1 MKSFLYMDVDKI
13 NSIIAQAEKGI
24 TINEKSEETNSKGS
38 NINASANVGA
48 EGKAEFSILKL
59 INTGTNFE
67 GKVGLEGE
75 LEYNKVLRNITEK
88 KIHDEIFEK
97 ACKYISINEN
107 ENIQDDYGEYVRLNK
122 VFQFIDLDYLE
133 KLFSKD
139 GIIEIIIESEQKK
152 MEEEFKRNL
161 NREQER
167 KSKNE
172 IEKLKK
178 EVVKN
183 YEEIEKLIKGF
194 KNVVPYTKMLISHD
208 GYLIPLEEKNF
219 RVNSS
224 TMGFMYNGEISC
236 VGMITNIIGDD
247 IADSDDSNNI
257 FGAIQKTI
265 NAALKTILPTKER
278 NLCIVN
284 PIAIFYDN

>member
-24 TINEKSEETNSKGS
+24 TINEKSEETNSNGS

-178 EVVKN
+178 G
-183 YEEIEKLIKGF
+183 L
-194 KNVVPYTKMLISHD
+194 TK
-208 GYLIPLEEKNF
+208 
-219 RVNSS
+219 
-224 TMGFMYNGEISC
+224 
-236 VGMITNIIGDD
+236 
-247 IADSDDSNNI
+247 
-257 FGAIQKTI
+257 
-265 NAALKTILPTKER
+265 AA
-278 NLCIVN
+278 
-284 PIAIFYDN
+284 A

>member
-38 NINASANVGA
+38 NINASANVGT

-97 ACKYISINEN
+97 ACKYISIN

-284 PIAIFYDN
+284 PIAIFYDD

>member
-24 TINEKSEETNSKGS
+24 TINEKSEETNSNGS